1 MRPLKELFDLSGR
14 VAIVTGG
21 SRGLGEE
28 MAEGLAEAGASLMLC
43 ARREQW
49 LTPTLDTF
57 RGRGFR
63 AEGMVCDVSAPEQ
76 VQAVVDK
83 TVAAYGKVDILVNN
97 AGISWGAEPED
108 MPFEKWQ
115 KVIDTN
121 LTGAFLFSQAAG
133 REMLKNKYGRIINI
147 ASIAGIHASV
157 NGAHYAGYAA
167 SKAGLMG
174 LTRELAASWGRSNIR
189 VNAIAPG
196 FFHSRL
202 ADPAIVHAEPHIK
215 ATSPI
220 PRVGDAGEL
229 KGVAVFLASDASNYI
244 TGQTIVVDGGRT
256 IAYVPV
262 KPSDRVRGWTT
273 TTIGSRTI
281 RATRNG
287 RCTKLFGAPRL
298 KAATFPRRHFW
309 APTSRSASSRTRS
322 TGLPLP
328 WRVMASSRAIASA
341 SCCRIARST

>member
-1 MRPLKELFDLSGR
+1 MPPLKDLFDLSGR

-49 LTPTLDTF
+49 LTPTLDAF
-57 RGRGFR
+57 RRRGQR
-63 AEGMVCDVSAPEQ
+63 ADGMVCDVTNPDQ
-76 VQAVVDK
+76 VQAVVDG
-83 TVAAYGKVDILVNN
+83 TIAAYGKVDILINN
-97 AGISWGAEPED
+97 AGISWGAEPEA
-108 MPFEKWQ
+108 MPIDKWQ

-121 LTGAFLFSQAAG
+121 LTGAFLFAQAAG
-133 REMLKNKYGRIINI
+133 REMLKQQYGRIINI
-147 ASIAGIHASV
+147 ASIAGLHASV

-202 ADPAIVHAEPHIK
+202 ADPAIIHAEPHIK

-256 IAYVPV
+256 IA
-262 KPSDRVRGWTT
+262 
-273 TTIGSRTI
+273 
-281 RATRNG
+281 
-287 RCTKLFGAPRL
+287 
-298 KAATFPRRHFW
+298 
-309 APTSRSASSRTRS
+309 
-322 TGLPLP
+322 
-328 WRVMASSRAIASA
+328 
-341 SCCRIARST
+341 